1 MWPHRRQPTRLP
13 CPRDSPGKNTGVG
26 CHFLLQCMKLK
37 SQSEVTQSC
46 PTLSNLMDCSLPGSS
61 IHGIFQARVLEWGAI
76 AFSKIQSRLLQKL
89 NSIWCERTITV
100 ICASWKLFPITKEA
114 NGWCDMYKSA
124 FDVYLLHIWG
134 ENAPWHLILFITPDA
149 CYGKRNFSSIILILW
164 ENTRWSWY
172 WWKPGRMFSKER
184 CDGRNKRLHL
194 NANLLLHSQRTISR
208 QHAPWPWIRDK
219 GKSEDCKYDQVTP
232 LSECLLSEE
241 EQDSAFLNGG
251 MLSVEGRPSHT
262 FF

>member
-1 MWPHRRQPTRLP
+1 MWKNNYCHLCILEAISHHKGRKRLV
-13 CPRDSPGKNTGVG
+13 CYVQISLWRIFATYMRGK
-26 CHFLLQCMKLK
+26 
-37 SQSEVTQSC
+37 
-46 PTLSNLMDCSLPGSS
+46 CSMT
-61 IHGIFQARVLEWGAI
+61 F
-76 AFSKIQSRLLQKL
+76 
-89 NSIWCERTITV
+89 NSIYHSRCMLWEK
-100 ICASWKLFPITKEA
+100 KLFIYNT
-114 NGWCDMYKSA
+114 Y
-124 FDVYLLHIWG
+124 
-134 ENAPWHLILFITPDA
+134 
-149 CYGKRNFSSIILILW
+149 LW
-164 ENTRWSWY
+164 ENTRWSRY

-194 NANLLLHSQRTISR
+194 KANLLLHSQRTISR

-219 GKSEDCKYDQVTP
+219 GKSEDCKYEQVTP